1 MVATY
6 RARATAAGLIDD
18 PWAAALTDAEGH
30 ADAAAYDR
38 AFPPAELWLAAR
50 TAALDVE
57 VRRRIAAGWT
67 QIVVLGAG
75 LDTRA
80 ARLAAPGVRFFEV
93 DQPASQA
100 DKRARLFA
108 LDNYPIDAATYVACD
123 FERDDF
129 LTRLVEGGFR
139 VDAPALFLWEG
150 VTYYLEE
157 AAVRATLA
165 RVATGTDPR
174 SVIAFD
180 YIGRRLIEG
189 RVRDRRDLAVAEHV
203 ASLGEPMVFGVD
215 DVVGLV
221 HDAGFRKVDV
231 AGFDVI
237 CLELFGTW
245 ARERKFR
252 HQAIARASVATALG
266 W

>member
-1 MVATY
+1 MVAAY

-18 PWAAALTDAEGH
+18 AWAAALTDAEGQ
-30 ADAAAYDR
+30 ADAVTYDR

-57 VRRRIAAGWT
+57 VRRRVAAGVA
-67 QIVVLGAG
+67 QVVILGAG

-80 ARLAAPGVRFFEV
+80 ARLGAPGVRFFEV

-100 DKRARLFA
+100 DKRARLLS

-123 FERDDF
+123 FEHDDF
-129 LTRLVEGGFR
+129 LARLVDAGFR
-139 VDAPALFLWEG
+139 TDAPALFVWEG
-150 VTYYLEE
+150 VTYYLPE

-165 RVATGTDPR
+165 RVATGSDPR

-180 YIGRRLIEG
+180 LVRRRLIEG
-189 RVRDRRDLAVAEHV
+189 RVRDKRDLAVAEHV

-215 DVVGLV
+215 DPVGL
-221 HDAGFRKVDV
+221 AYECGFRKVDV
-231 AGFDVI
+231 TGFDVI
-237 CLELFGTW
+237 CLELFGSW

-252 HQAIARASVATALG
+252 HQAIARASVATSLG